1 MSIDFLNIIKLQSTH
16 DQSKKDQVYKKILK
30 NVLALT
36 WISVV
41 IYYYFAEK
49 VSGEIGLIHGYYA
62 ESFTVAIKYLF
73 FILII
78 PIIYACY
85 CLYQWINK
93 DQKTISIKITT
104 PRILTTFCLL
114 VLFAGNVVFFVKTPS
129 FYQGN
134 SLFIANDGQI
144 KEVENL
150 SSLTGDETL
159 LIAKNSAYE
168 WTNYLI
174 TDDTDPELKNRF
186 EQSTFWGIQYGLIT
200 KSLGILLILSLITLI
215 ATGFGHTILKFIK
228 KDLALETD
236 TVLISFAIGLFSIIV
251 FTFLIAA
258 PHLLTIYS
266 TWALLL
272 TIVLISR
279 KSIFEIINKLLKL
292 NYRIETGFFNINLFI
307 IFVLSLILSM
317 NFIDNISPTARGWDG
332 MNQYVNIAK
341 RIEET
346 NGLIQMGGNYYWELL
361 MGFGLIATKWITIA
375 LNLASFYPALL
386 SAIVL
391 YWILSKFSSKSTAL
405 LVTAWFYTMPMM
417 LFHGT
422 EENKV
427 DLGNT
432 LIAMIGF
439 LSLYKGL
446 SSKNTKDKLIFI
458 GIAGL
463 LTGFCLG
470 IKLTSLMIIFT
481 FLTIIL
487 YKEFR
492 KTGAVAG
499 FLFSIGMLLMG
510 MLLTSDSTN
519 TTKELPPY
527 IIGLVIVG
535 SSVILMA
542 IKLLR
547 DKNYRALLVPT
558 IFIISSLI
566 AFSPWMIK
574 NFSENR
580 SLTPNNLLFGIH
592 PEPTIDYNSLP
603 EELAIDESLCT
614 ETGTREELD
623 RYMGYE
629 NNIIKKYIT
638 LPWHLT
644 MNDIGILGMYIDV
657 GWIPLALLI
666 GLLPFIKLKK
676 PDEKWSI
683 ALMFF
688 INYWLLWLATSDGII
703 WYGLPGF
710 LAISILMVGLI
721 ENYKREEVSLQ
732 KLTVTTLILILLIP
746 ALSLRLHNFGRGNL
760 LLYISNVMTADEA
773 TTGIFPYGLQVHDL
787 FEADQDGRYDEI
799 WKIGTSLNYFI
810 EDNFWRTYN
819 DQYMDVINCLYQE
832 RNPDLLTKR
841 LKALGFG
848 YIIFD
853 YNTYALS
860 ADPDGTLNEKYQ
872 AVLEYILNY
881 TDIAI
886 HDYFKGY
893 LTVKIQGTDQ

>member
-1 MSIDFLNIIKLQSTH
+1 M
-16 DQSKKDQVYKKILK
+16 
-30 NVLALT
+30 
-36 WISVV
+36 
-41 IYYYFAEK
+41 
-49 VSGEIGLIHGYYA
+49 
-62 ESFTVAIKYLF
+62 
-73 FILII
+73 
-78 PIIYACY
+78 
-85 CLYQWINK
+85 
-93 DQKTISIKITT
+93 
-104 PRILTTFCLL
+104 L

-144 KEVENL
+144 KEIENL

-446 SSKNTKDKLIFI
+446 SSNDRKEQLTLL

-463 LTGFCLG
+463 MSGLCLG
-470 IKLTSLMIIFT
+470 IKITSLILIFT
-481 FLTIIL
+481 FITIIL
-487 YKEFR
+487 YKYFK

-499 FLFSIGMLLMG
+499 FLFSLSALLIAEKAIII
-510 MLLTSDSTN
+510 N
-519 TTKELPPY
+519 ELPIPQE
-527 IIGLVIVG
+527 IFGTVG
-535 SSVILMA
+535 SILMLVSIILIIWKTFKQHSFKPLISLLIFTAFA
-542 IKLLR
+542 I
-547 DKNYRALLVPT
+547 T
-558 IFIISSLI
+558 
-566 AFSPWMIK
+566 AFMPWMIK
-574 NFSENR
+574 NYSEGGSFSQAE
-580 SLTPNNLLFGIH
+580 LLFGIN
-592 PEPTIDYNSLP
+592 PQPIIDYESLTG
-603 EELAIDESLCT
+603 ELAIDEASCA
-614 ETGTREELD
+614 ETGTEEELD
-623 RYMGYE
+623 RYIGYDS
-629 NNIIKKYIT
+629 NTLKKYLT
-638 LPWHLT
+638 FPWHLT
-644 MNDIGILGMYIDV
+644 MNDIGVRGLYVDF
-657 GWIPLALLI
+657 GWLPLALLI
-666 GLLPFIKLKK
+666 GLLPFINRKNI
-676 PDEKWSI
+676 DEKLII
-683 ALMFF
+683 AFLFF
-688 INYWLLWLATSDGII
+688 TTYWFLWLITSNGII

-710 LAISILMVGLI
+710 LAISILAAQLI
-721 ENYKREEVSLQ
+721 ENYKTEEHTLQ
-732 KLTVTTLILILLIP
+732 KYLIP
-746 ALSLRLHNFGRGNL
+746 ALIIILIIPALSFRLYNFGKGSL
-760 LLYISNVMTADEA
+760 LLYTANVMTADEA

-787 FEADQDGRYDEI
+787 FEADQDGQYDLI

-819 DQYMDVINCLYQE
+819 DQYMDVMNCLYTE
-832 RNPDLLTKR
+832 RDPDLLTKR

-853 YNTYALS
+853 YYSNTLS
-860 ADPDGTLNEKYQ
+860 IDPNGTLNDKYQ
-872 AVLEYILNY
+872 AIIDYVLNY
-881 TDIAI
+881 TEIVI
-886 HDYFKGY
+886 PDYFRGH
-893 LTVKIQGTDQ
+893 LVGKIIGT

>member
-1 MSIDFLNIIKLQSTH
+1 
-16 DQSKKDQVYKKILK
+16 
-30 NVLALT
+30 
-36 WISVV
+36 
-41 IYYYFAEK
+41 
-49 VSGEIGLIHGYYA
+49 
-62 ESFTVAIKYLF
+62 
-73 FILII
+73 
-78 PIIYACY
+78 
-85 CLYQWINK
+85 
-93 DQKTISIKITT
+93 
-104 PRILTTFCLL
+104 
-114 VLFAGNVVFFVKTPS
+114 
-129 FYQGN
+129 
-134 SLFIANDGQI
+134 
-144 KEVENL
+144 
-150 SSLTGDETL
+150 
-159 LIAKNSAYE
+159 
-168 WTNYLI
+168 
-174 TDDTDPELKNRF
+174 
-186 EQSTFWGIQYGLIT
+186 
-200 KSLGILLILSLITLI
+200 
-215 ATGFGHTILKFIK
+215 
-228 KDLALETD
+228 
-236 TVLISFAIGLFSIIV
+236 
-251 FTFLIAA
+251 
-258 PHLLTIYS
+258 
-266 TWALLL
+266 
-272 TIVLISR
+272 
-279 KSIFEIINKLLKL
+279 
-292 NYRIETGFFNINLFI
+292 
-307 IFVLSLILSM
+307 M

-341 RIEET
+341 RIEEAK
-346 NGLIQMGGNYYWELL
+346 GLIQMGGNYYWELL